1 VRVTQQQPVPQ
12 LNRIENVQAIVGD
25 FGMARVDA
33 CVVEQGV
40 AVRGITL
47 GFWVVKLGV
56 GGRVTRRFQGG
67 S

>member
-1 VRVTQQQPVPQ
+1 MRVTQQQPVPQ

-40 AVRGITL
+40 AVWGMILLFGCKIRG
-47 GFWVVKLGV
+47 WV
-56 GGRVTRRFQGG
+56 RVHGAFGQ
-67 S
+67 